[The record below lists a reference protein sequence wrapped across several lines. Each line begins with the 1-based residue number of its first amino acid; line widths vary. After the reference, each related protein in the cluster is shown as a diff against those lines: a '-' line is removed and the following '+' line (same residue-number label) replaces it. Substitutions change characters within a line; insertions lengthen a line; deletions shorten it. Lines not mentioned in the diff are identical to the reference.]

1 MWQQLCTQRHNDESP
16 VRHRD
21 DKIELRFGPR
31 YPEALYRNLSPLRY
45 DEPFYYG
52 LFRNHTVILMFERVG
67 GVRFT
72 HSPSGGGGKKKK
84 QTPPPPRH
92 IYYICAQKKK
102 KKKRHI
108 PPPPPHPPSTP
119 PPPNIPH

>member
-72 HSPSGGGGKKKK
+72 HSPSGGGGNKGH
-84 QTPPPPRH
+84 QTTNPPPAFLH
-92 IYYICAQKKK
+92 LLAQKHDKK
-102 KKKRHI
+102 NKRVRS
-108 PPPPPHPPSTP
+108 P
-119 PPPNIPH
+119 

>member
-72 HSPSGGGGKKKK
+72 HSPSGGGGAHGEDGHRPHRGLLYLSASNSIKKKEACHR
-84 QTPPPPRH
+84 PPARDAPLPPER
-92 IYYICAQKKK
+92 A
-102 KKKRHI
+102 
-108 PPPPPHPPSTP
+108 
-119 PPPNIPH
+119 